1 MENVNDTNEQ
11 IGQEN
16 GATGKFES
24 VAQLLAAYNALE
36 REFTKRCQLVKQLQ
50 AALIARGAQADI
62 INAPDESVG
71 CEQPSAA
78 AQGGTVYT
86 SPDANSDREQAESA
100 PAVVA
105 AIGKVGETAADV
117 ETENARGTA
126 DGEEDRVRRVIAE
139 VAMNAEMYAP
149 ALTEIPLVMDAC
161 LEKYKKK
168 LIGFAQVPPPPGMAV
183 IVPRKKPASLAE
195 AKRLADELLK

>member
-1 MENVNDTNEQ
+1 MENGKDTTEQ
-11 IGQEN
+11 IAQEN

-36 REFTKRCQLVKQLQ
+36 REFTKRCQLVKKLQ
-50 AALIARGAQADI
+50 AALLAKGAQAEN
-62 INAPDESVG
+62 INAPDESIG
-71 CEQPSAA
+71 CEGSFEP
-78 AQGGTVYT
+78 AQGGAAVTP
-86 SPDANSDREQAESA
+86 PDANAAEQAETA
-100 PAVVA
+100 TAVV
-105 AIGKVGETAADV
+105 GEVGEVVA
-117 ETENARGTA
+117 ENACDEA
-126 DGEEDRVRRVIAE
+126 ISEQERVRRVIAE
-139 VAMNAEMYAP
+139 VAMNAALYAP

-183 IVPRKKPASLAE
+183 IVPRKKPTSLAE